1 MTWPGFS
8 TAGCRELGWKSNM
21 VKCDAHLYLQRVHID
36 PDRQLKKLIF
46 PMENNEIF
54 VFAGA
59 LCEA

>member
-1 MTWPGFS
+1 
-8 TAGCRELGWKSNM
+8 M